1 MEQNPLEQER
11 NNKISA
17 MREKARHEMEEL
29 FDMNQ
34 EEQKKRVDRFIFQL
48 EIYQENGLIF
58 DKEKIQKEVIK
69 GINIKD
75 KENFV
80 SILMKALEPII
91 VAKITQAAIFKKIE
105 MKEVKEWR
113 ENIINEDGNIR
124 LSEVLY
130 AGLSEK
136 SAHIH
141 LAAAHDFMTKEK
153 IADFDLEI
161 KNGLKNLAKLIEPM
175 KNIEEVTAT
184 SWIVAKS
191 PKRLEKL
198 GFTIEGEISEEER
211 DKHFKDDPKII
222 HKASID
228 RKKFDELYLEKKP
241 N

>member
-1 MEQNPLEQER
+1 MEQNPLEQEK
-11 NNKISA
+11 NNKIST
-17 MREKARHEMEEL
+17 MREKARHEMGEL

-34 EEQKKRVDRFIFQL
+34 EEQKRRVNIFISQL
-48 EIYQENGLIF
+48 KIYQENGLIF
-58 DKEKIQKEVIK
+58 YKEKIQKEIIE
-69 GINIKD
+69 GINMKD

-80 SILMKALEPII
+80 SVFMKALEPII
-91 VAKITQAAIFKKIE
+91 IAKITQADIFKKIE

-124 LSEVLY
+124 LSDVLY

-141 LAAAHDFMTKEK
+141 LAAAHDYMTKER
-153 IADFDLEI
+153 IADFDKEI

-175 KNIEEVTAT
+175 KNIEKVIAT

-211 DKHFKDDPKII
+211 NKHFKNDTKTI

-228 RKKFDELYLEKKP
+228 RKQFDELYLEKEI
-241 N
+241 